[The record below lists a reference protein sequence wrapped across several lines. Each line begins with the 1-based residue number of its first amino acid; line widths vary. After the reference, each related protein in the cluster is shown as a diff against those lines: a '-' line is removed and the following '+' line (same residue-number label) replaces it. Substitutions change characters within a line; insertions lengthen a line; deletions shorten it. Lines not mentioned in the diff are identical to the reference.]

1 MNYECRC
8 NYELCI
14 MNFELKKYCGGSTL
28 LAWLVIGLPAVWLIV
43 TVIGFIGR
51 MTHAYIPVAEWLTLP
66 SLFPLFLS
74 RPWTL
79 LTYMAVHFDF
89 LHMLFN
95 VLWLY
100 WFGRMMLINLSDR
113 HLLLAFVGGGAAG
126 GILFLASAAI
136 GYGSGWLCGCS
147 AAVIAVMCAT
157 ALRLPDHPVHLFL
170 IGEVKLKWVAV
181 ACCLL
186 TFLGGGGNQAAHIG
200 GLLWGVA
207 FGLMLQR
214 GVDPTGWMGRH
225 KASSGKREPRRK
237 PDRMVRVLHDRQEDI
252 RRLDELLDKIRLSGY
267 GALSARERKELNELS
282 ARIKK

>member
-1 MNYECRC
+1 MIEKWKY
-8 NYELCI
+8 
-14 MNFELKKYCGGSTL
+14 YCGGSAL
-28 LAWLVIGLPAVWLIV
+28 LAWLTLGLPAIWLVV
-43 TVIGFIGR
+43 TLLSLLGGAAHFYV
-51 MTHAYIPVAEWLTLP
+51 PVANWLTLP
-66 SLFPLFLS
+66 SPFTLFLT

-100 WFGRMMLINLSDR
+100 WFGRMMLITLSDR
-113 HLLLAFVGGGAAG
+113 HLAFSFVGGGIAG
-126 GILFLASAAI
+126 GILFLISASL

-157 ALRLPDHPVHLFL
+157 AIRIPDHPVHLFL

-186 TFLGGGGNQAAHIG
+186 TFIGGGGNQAAHIG

-207 FGLMLQR
+207 FGLLLRQ
-214 GVDPTGWMGRH
+214 GIDPVKSLSLRTNH
-225 KASSGKREPRRK
+225 AEPRKLKRNA
-237 PDRMVRVLHDRQEDI
+237 DRMVRVLHNRQDEL

-267 GALSARERKELNELS
+267 GSLSARERKELQDLS

>member
-1 MNYECRC
+1 MMN
-8 NYELCI
+8 
-14 MNFELKKYCGGSTL
+14 KWKGYCGGSPL
-28 LAWLVIGLPAVWLIV
+28 LAWLTLGLPAVWLLV
-43 TVIGFIGR
+43 TLLSLVGR
-51 MTHAYIPVAEWLTLP
+51 AAHFYVPVADWLTLP
-66 SLFPLFLS
+66 SLFSLFLT

-100 WFGRMMLINLSDR
+100 WFGRMMLLTLSDR
-113 HLLLAFVGGGAAG
+113 HLAVAFVGGGLAG
-126 GILFLASAAI
+126 GILFLASAAL

-157 ALRLPDHPVHLFL
+157 AIRLPDHPVHLFL

-181 ACCLL
+181 VCCLL
-186 TFLGGGGNQAAHIG
+186 TFVGGGGNQAAHVG

-207 FGLMLQR
+207 VGLMLCRGIDPSSWLSSAGRPSAPRQR
-214 GVDPTGWMGRH
+214 C
-225 KASSGKREPRRK
+225 RRA
-237 PDRMVRVLHDRQEDI
+237 DRVVRVLRDRQDDI

-267 GALSARERKELNELS
+267 ASLSSKERKELNDLS
-282 ARIKK
+282 TRIKK

>member
-1 MNYECRC
+1 MIEKWKY
-8 NYELCI
+8 
-14 MNFELKKYCGGSTL
+14 YCGGSTL
-28 LAWLVIGLPAVWLIV
+28 LAWLTLGLAAVWLIV
-43 TVIGFIGR
+43 TALSLIGR
-51 MTHAYIPVAEWLTLP
+51 LAHVYVPLAEWLTLP
-66 SLFPLFLS
+66 SIFPLFLS
-74 RPWTL
+74 RPWTI
-79 LTYMAVHFDF
+79 LTYMAVHFEF

-100 WFGRMMLINLSDR
+100 WFGRMMLISLTDSHLVLS
-113 HLLLAFVGGGAAG
+113 FVGGGLMG

-157 ALRLPDHPVHLFL
+157 ALRIPDHPVRLFL

-200 GLLWGVA
+200 GLLWGVVY
-207 FGLMLQR
+207 GLMMQR
-214 GVDPTGWMGRH
+214 GVDLTAIFQARGI
-225 KASSGKREPRRK
+225 GKRRHRRSA
-237 PDRMVRVLHDRQEDI
+237 DRMVRALHDRQEDV
-252 RRLDELLDKIRLSGY
+252 RRLDEILDKIRLSGY
-267 GALSARERKELNELS
+267 GSLSARERKELNEIS

>member
-1 MNYECRC
+1 MLDKWKY
-8 NYELCI
+8 
-14 MNFELKKYCGGSTL
+14 YCGGSRL
-28 LAWLVIGLPAVWLIV
+28 LAWLTLGLPTVWLLV
-43 TVIGFIGR
+43 TLLSLAGKVMHF
-51 MTHAYIPVAEWLTLP
+51 YIPVAEWLTLP

-79 LTYMAVHFDF
+79 ITYMAVHFDV

-100 WFGRMMLINLSDR
+100 WFGRIMLLSLSDR
-113 HLLLAFVGGGAAG
+113 HLAVAFAGGGIMG
-126 GILFLASAAI
+126 GILFLISAAL

-157 ALRLPDHPVHLFL
+157 AIRLPDHPLHLFL
-170 IGEVKLKWVAV
+170 IGEVKLKWVAA

-186 TFLGGGGNQAAHIG
+186 TFIGGGGNQAAHIG

-207 FGLMLQR
+207 FGIMLTR
-214 GVDPTGWMGRH
+214 SGR
-225 KASSGKREPRRK
+225 RPRRDA
-237 PDRMVRVLHDRQEDI
+237 DRMVKVLKNRQDDI

-267 GALSARERKELNELS
+267 GSLSNKERKELNELS
-282 ARIKK
+282 SRIKK

>member
-1 MNYECRC
+1 M
-8 NYELCI
+8 
-14 MNFELKKYCGGSTL
+14 L
-28 LAWLVIGLPAVWLIV
+28 LAWLTLGLVAVWLLV
-43 TVIGFIGR
+43 TLLSLAGR
-51 MTHAYIPVAEWLTLP
+51 LSHVYIPVAEWLTLP

-79 LTYMAVHFDF
+79 LTYMAVHFEV

-100 WFGRMMLINLSDR
+100 WFGRIMLITLSDR
-113 HLLLAFVGGGAAG
+113 HLAFAFVGGGMAG
-126 GILFLASAAI
+126 GIIFMASAAL

-157 ALRLPDHPVHLFL
+157 ALRLPDHPVNLFL
-170 IGEVKLKWVAV
+170 IGEIKLKWVAV

-186 TFLGGGGNQAAHIG
+186 TFAGGGGNQAAHIG

-207 FGLMLQR
+207 FGLLLNH
-214 GVDPTGWMGRH
+214 GVDPTAWLRFHRRSGQ
-225 KASSGKREPRRK
+225 SSKPKRQ
-237 PDRMVRVLHDRQEDI
+237 PDRMVRVLRDRQDDI

-267 GALSARERKELNELS
+267 GSLSTRERKELNEIS